1 MHSETKSYAII
12 INLEYNELLTRYLP
26 EPYIVKVDYGHTL
39 GSLRAKAT
47 TITIPSYNIIID
59 QSSSEKV
66 VKLTDL
72 LALTAIE
79 EKFTTKKR
87 NQNTLAKVM
96 LVPEVRDLLLKYYD
110 RLSSELFVYLRERC
124 IPLIVDIV
132 RKTRLENLKIVAAP
146 NPIIPL
152 LRFEK
157 TQTGIKYAL
166 KLNNQHSAP
175 WSPNTRDVHILTN
188 HNCWIIVNYVIYQL
202 KEINGNKL
210 KPFLK
215 NNHIF
220 IKNDMVITYFEK
232 FIIEVA
238 KKSEIE
244 AIGFEVMQTDEI
256 KDCTISTSYDFIS
269 DEMVLDLIY
278 KYDGAEF
285 SLGNPA
291 QNRTKL
297 NISDDKQ
304 ITISQVKRNRPHEER
319 WLQKL
324 LKKGLKVNHTKKI
337 KLEDEENLG
346 LIQFL
351 IRNKD
356 AIAESGFEVDA
367 PVINGKE
374 VSLEK
379 QSISLRSSQNA
390 DWFDIHGVVKI
401 GDDSVPFAHL
411 LQYIKNTDRYY
422 PLENG
427 TFFLIPK
434 SWMAKYEELAKFGI
448 KDGDHVKIRKSQYSF
463 LEEIEELSSTIKQSI
478 SEQKEVEYK
487 QSPNLNAKLR
497 PYQEAGVRWLIN
509 HQENGLGACL
519 ADDMG
524 LGKTLQTIA
533 LLSYTKDKNRDNK
546 PKNKKSSAG
555 QLTMFA
561 AEMKE
566 EVNPLQALIIL
577 PSSLVFNWKEEIKKF
592 NKTLHVLEFIGTKR
606 RKSWDSLDK
615 FDVILTTYHTV
626 LRDIDKLKTLN
637 WEYVILDESQ
647 MIKNKESKMFKAIN
661 EIPAENRLS
670 LSGTPIENSLSDLW
684 SQMQFINPEMLGS
697 FSFFKAHYLNPI
709 EKHQDTDALAQLA
722 NLIKPFILRRTKEEV
737 APDLPPLT
745 EQIEYISLEK
755 AQLDVYDKV
764 KSATRNYLLG
774 LDDSDR
780 AYKFHVFAAL
790 TKLRQIANDPFM
802 VDIEYKGGSEKK
814 KHILSKMEEVKK
826 SGHKVLIFSAFTKL
840 ITIFQNECE
849 TNGWNYVSLTG
860 KDNQK
865 QRKASVDAFQTDEKV
880 SFFFISLKAGG
891 TGLNLTA
898 ADYVFILD
906 PWWNPFAEKQAIA
919 RAHRIGQEK
928 PVTVI
933 RYIAKET
940 IEEKILKLQKRKTDL
955 SNDIIHFDEEKLS
968 LEKTDFQY
976 LLD

>member
-1 MHSETKSYAII
+1 MHSETKSYSII
-12 INLEYNELLTRYLP
+12 VNLEYNEEMQRYIP
-26 EPYIVKVDYGHTL
+26 TPYIVKIEYGLKL
-39 GSLRAKAT
+39 GSLKAKAT
-47 TITIPSYNIIID
+47 SSTIPSYNVIIKKET
-59 QSSSEKV
+59 SEQII
-66 VKLTDL
+66 KLTDSL
-72 LALTAIE
+72 SPRVLE
-79 EKFTTKKR
+79 EKFVTKKR
-87 NQNTLAKVM
+87 NQNTLSKA
-96 LVPEVRDLLLKYYD
+96 LLIPEIKDLLLKYYD
-110 RLSSELFVYLRERC
+110 RKSSDLFHFLQSNN
-124 IPLIVDIV
+124 IPLIIDIV
-132 RKTRLENLKIVAAP
+132 RKTPLEDLKIVGSP
-146 NPIIPL
+146 KPIIPI

-157 TQTGIKYAL
+157 TQTGIKYSI

-188 HNCWIIVNYVIYQL
+188 HNCWIIVDYVIYQL

-215 NNHIF
+215 KDHIF
-220 IKNDMVITYFEK
+220 VKNEMVITYFEK

-244 AIGFEVMQTDEI
+244 AIGFEVKQTDKI
-256 KDCTISTSYDFIS
+256 TNCILSSSYDFIN
-269 DEMVLDLIY
+269 DEVVLDIIY
-278 KYDGAEF
+278 EYEGARF
-285 SLGNPA
+285 SLASPN
-291 QNRTKL
+291 QSKTQLHIN
-297 NISDDKQ
+297 DDRKVA
-304 ITISQVKRNRPHEER
+304 ISQVKRNSKEEDI

-324 LKKGLKVNHTKKI
+324 LSKGMNLTSTKKV
-337 KLEDEENLG
+337 KVGGNDKLG

-351 IRNKD
+351 VKNKEE
-356 AIAESGFEVDA
+356 ISKSGFQLNNPIID
-367 PVINGKE
+367 GKE
-374 VSLEK
+374 ISLQG
-379 QSISLRSSQNA
+379 QSIRLSSSPKS
-390 DWFDIHGVVKI
+390 DWFDVHGFVTI
-401 GDDSVPFAHL
+401 GDDRIAFAHL
-411 LQYIKNTDRYY
+411 LEHIKNGNRYY
-422 PLENG
+422 PLEDG
-427 TFFLIPK
+427 TYFVIPK
-434 SWMAKYEELAKFGI
+434 SWMSKYEDLAKFGVVN
-448 KDGDHVKIRKSQYSF
+448 GERVKILKSQYGF
-463 LEEIEELSSTIKQSI
+463 LEEIEELSSTVKKSI
-478 SEQKEVEYK
+478 SEHVEIEYVK
-487 QSPNLNAKLR
+487 SKHLEATLR

-509 HQENGLGACL
+509 HQANGLGACL

-533 LLSYTKDKNRDNK
+533 LLTYTKDKNRAN
-546 PKNKKSSAG
+546 PKKRKAKKG

-561 AEMKE
+561 SEMQE
-566 EVNPLQALIIL
+566 TINPLQALIIL

-592 NKTLHVLEFIGTKR
+592 NKSLHVLEFIGVKR
-606 RKSWDSLDK
+606 RKLLESLDK
-615 FDVILTTYHTV
+615 FDIVLTTYHTV
-626 LRDIDKLKTLN
+626 LRDIEKLKSID

-661 EIPAENRLS
+661 EINSAYRLS

-697 FSFFKAHYLNPI
+697 YPFFKKHYLDPI
-709 EKHQDTDALAQLA
+709 ERHQDQDALAQLA
-722 NLIKPFILRRTKEEV
+722 NLIKPYILRRTKEEV

-745 EQIEYISLEK
+745 EHIEYISLEK
-755 AQLDVYDKV
+755 SQMQAYEKV

-774 LDDSDR
+774 LDTADR
-780 AYKFHVFAAL
+780 SFKFHVFAAL
-790 TKLRQIANDPFM
+790 TKLRQIANDPRM
-802 VDIEYKGGSEKK
+802 VDDDYTGDCKKK
-814 KHILSKMEEVKK
+814 KHIIAKMEEVRK

-849 TNGWNYVSLTG
+849 TNNWKYVSLTG

-865 QRKASVDAFQTDEKV
+865 QRKESVDSFQTDKDV

-919 RAHRIGQEK
+919 RAHRIGQDK

-940 IEEKILKLQKRKTDL
+940 IEEKIIKLQKRKTNL
-955 SNDIIHFDEEKLS
+955 SNDIIHFDEEKLD
-968 LEKTDFQY
+968 LNQNDFQY

>member
-12 INLEYNELLTRYLP
+12 VNLEYNEQLTRYIP
-26 EPYIVKVDYGHTL
+26 EPYIVKIEYGLKL
-39 GSLRAKAT
+39 GSLKAKAT
-47 TITIPSYNIIID
+47 STTLPSYNMIID
-59 QSSSEKV
+59 QETSDRV
-66 VKLTDL
+66 IKLTDL
-72 LALTAIE
+72 LSLDIIE
-79 EKFTTKKR
+79 QKFTTKKR
-87 NQNTLAKVM
+87 NQNTLPKAM
-96 LVPEVRDLLLKYYD
+96 LLPEVKDLLLKYYD
-110 RLSSELFVYLRERC
+110 RTSSDLFDFLRTQK
-124 IPLIVDIV
+124 IPLVIDIV
-132 RKTRLENLKIVAAP
+132 RKTRLEDLKIVAAP
-146 NPIIPL
+146 RPIIPI

-175 WSPNTRDVHILTN
+175 WSPQTRDIHILTN
-188 HNCWIIVNYVIYQL
+188 HNCWVIVDYVLYQL
-202 KEINGNKL
+202 NEINGNKL

-215 NNHIF
+215 NEHIF

-244 AIGFEVMQTDEI
+244 AVGFEVKQTDQI
-256 KDCTISTSYDFIS
+256 KDCIVSANYDFIS
-269 DEMVLDLIY
+269 DEIVLDLIY
-278 KYDGAEF
+278 KYEGAQF

-291 QNRTKL
+291 QNKTQL
-297 NISDDKQ
+297 DITEDKQ
-304 ITISQVKRNRPHEER
+304 ITISQVKRNQTQEEQ
-319 WLQKL
+319 WLNKL
-324 LKKGLKVNHTKKI
+324 LSKGLKLNTTKKI
-337 KLEDEENLG
+337 KLEDEDNLG
-346 LIQFL
+346 LIQYL
-351 IRNKD
+351 IKNKD
-356 AIAESGFEVDA
+356 EFSKSGFSIDT
-367 PVINGKE
+367 PIIDGKE
-374 VSLEK
+374 VSLDK
-379 QSISLRSSQNA
+379 RSIQLSSSPNA
-390 DWFDIHGVVKI
+390 DWFDIHGVVTV
-401 GDDSVPFAHL
+401 GTDRVAFAHL
-411 LQYIKNTDRYY
+411 MEYIKSGNRYY

-427 TFFLIPK
+427 KYFVIPK

-448 KDGDHVKIRKSQYSF
+448 KDGDNIKIRKSQYSF
-463 LEEIEELSSTIKQSI
+463 LEEIEELSDSVKDTI
-478 SEQKEVEYK
+478 SEQIEIDYV
-487 QSPNLNAKLR
+487 QSPSLNAKLR
-497 PYQEAGVRWLIN
+497 PYQEAGVKWLIN
-509 HQENGLGACL
+509 HQANGLGACL

-533 LLSYTKDKNRDNK
+533 LLSYTKDKNKKK
-546 PKNKKSSAG
+546 PKTKKKDG
-555 QLTMFA
+555 RQMTMFA
-561 AEMKE
+561 TEMQE
-566 EVNPLQALIIL
+566 HINPLQALIIL

-592 NKTLHVLEFIGTKR
+592 NKSLHVLEFIGTKR
-606 RKSWDSLDK
+606 RKLLESLDK
-615 FDVILTTYHTV
+615 FDIVLTTYHTV
-626 LRDIDKLKTLN
+626 LRDVEKLKTIN

-661 EIPAENRLS
+661 EIPSANRLS

-684 SQMQFINPEMLGS
+684 SQMQFINPDMLGS
-697 FSFFKAHYLNPI
+697 FTFFKTHYLNPI
-709 EKHQDTDALAQLA
+709 EKHQDTDALSQLA
-722 NLIKPFILRRTKEEV
+722 NLIKPYILRRTKEEV

-745 EQIEYISLEK
+745 EQIEYITLEK
-755 AQLDVYDKV
+755 AQIDVYDKV

-774 LDDSDR
+774 LDDTDR
-780 AYKFHVFAAL
+780 TYKFHVFAAL

-802 VDIEYKGGSEKK
+802 VDTEYEGGSEKK
-814 KHILSKMEEVKK
+814 KHILLKMEEVKK

-849 TNGWNYVSLTG
+849 ANNWQYVSLTG

-865 QRKASVDAFQTDEKV
+865 QRKGSVDSFQSDKDV

-940 IEEKILKLQKRKTDL
+940 IEEKILKLQERKTNL